1 VAFLFLKKKMEV
13 GLIMENVNELLK
25 KPFLN
30 EKETA
35 ELTGRAI
42 STLRNERHLR
52 RGIPYLKVSRRTI
65 RYKLDDVLL
74 FMQARRISFDDNQ
87 AQ

>member
-1 VAFLFLKKKMEV
+1 M
-13 GLIMENVNELLK
+13 GNVNELLK

-30 EKETA
+30 EKEAA

-74 FMQARRISFDDNQ
+74 FMQARRITFDDNR

>member
-1 VAFLFLKKKMEV
+1 M
-13 GLIMENVNELLK
+13 GNVNELLK

-30 EKETA
+30 EKEAA

-74 FMQARRISFDDNQ
+74 FMQARRISFEDGQ
-87 AQ
+87 

>member
-1 VAFLFLKKKMEV
+1 MD
-13 GLIMENVNELLK
+13 NVNELLK

-42 STLRNERHLR
+42 STLRNERHLQ

-74 FMQARRISFDDNQ
+74 FMQGRRISFE
-87 AQ
+87 

>member
-1 VAFLFLKKKMEV
+1 MK
-13 GLIMENVNELLK
+13 NVNELLK

-42 STLRNERHLR
+42 STLRNERHLQ

-65 RYKLDDVLL
+65 RYRLDDVIS
-74 FMQARRISFDDNQ
+74 FMEARRISFDGE
-87 AQ
+87 